1 MNVEFPS
8 GVQVLLVHP
17 PRPTDTTPILAE
29 KFGQAIG
36 SRPFVCDSKNRLHK
50 DCPCEK
56 TQAHGGLSQGTM
68 ISEKAALAGTL
79 AAACCCCS
87 DESIFDA
94 THYMR
99 LVEND
104 FKQRSENTMDR
115 AVHQPYRRRW
125 MGAGGENAVA
135 IFDRRF

>member
-1 MNVEFPS
+1 MA
-8 GVQVLLVHP
+8 GY
-17 PRPTDTTPILAE
+17 
-29 KFGQAIG
+29 
-36 SRPFVCDSKNRLHK
+36 HK
-50 DCPCEK
+50 E
-56 TQAHGGLSQGTM
+56 QWF
-68 ISEKAALAGTL
+68 SEKAALAGTL

-115 AVHQPYRRRW
+115 AVHQPRRRRW

-135 IFDRRF
+135 IFDRRFWANFEQAARQAWRSLTAHLISAATDRDAAYSALISWSAAWWSQRESNPRSRRERPVS